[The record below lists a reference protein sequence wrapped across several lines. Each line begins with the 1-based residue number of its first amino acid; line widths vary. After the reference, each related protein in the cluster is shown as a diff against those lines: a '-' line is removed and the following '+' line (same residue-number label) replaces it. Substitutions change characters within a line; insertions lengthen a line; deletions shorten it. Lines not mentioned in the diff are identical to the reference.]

1 MSRNLVFNE
10 DKHEYLVDGVVWPS
24 VTQIISILYDF
35 NGIPT
40 NNLEYARRRGQAV
53 HKAVEIFNLGQE
65 FAEPLDPVIVPYLDA
80 WKKFIAETGM
90 EITAAEQHLVHSR
103 MPFCGT
109 FDARGHRSREKW
121 LLDVKAV
128 NVLSRATGVQLAAY
142 EQLTGEV
149 LRRAAVKL
157 NPDGTYVFQEYDSRN
172 DWSVFV
178 ACMTVY
184 NFRNNHK

>member
-1 MSRNLVFNE
+1 MALEFDES
-10 DKHEYLVDGVVWPS
+10 KHEYKRDGVILPS
-24 VTQIISILYDF
+24 VTQIISILHDF

-40 NNLEYARRRGQAV
+40 QNLEYARGRGLAV
-53 HKAVEIFNLGQE
+53 HKAIEIFNLGKE

-80 WKKFIAETGM
+80 WEKFISETGM
-90 EITAAEQHLVHSR
+90 EITATEQHLDHPR
-103 MPFCGT
+103 LHYAGT
-109 FDARGHRSREKW
+109 FDARGHKGREKW

-149 LRRAAVKL
+149 LRRAAVQVK
-157 NPDGTYVFQEYDSRN
+157 PDGTYVFQEYDSRS
-172 DWSVFV
+172 DWPIFV
-178 ACMTVY
+178 SCLTIY